1 MWEALEQLS
10 WVQTLS
16 QTGWMYASVSV
27 VHYFSIFVFIGT
39 IVILD
44 LRLLGLTARRQ
55 TPTQLADQLS
65 PWTWTFLTLALVSGF
80 LEFAT
85 SAGDYVQTWPFRIK
99 MLVILA
105 AIVFTVIVRWN
116 ISKWDRLPALPTIA
130 KVLAAVSLV
139 LWIGSILA
147 GTEIAAL
154 TGLG

>member
-1 MWEALEQLS
+1 MWEALEQMP

-16 QTGWMYASVSV
+16 GTGWMYASVSV
-27 VHYFSIFVFIGT
+27 VHYFSIFICIGT

-44 LRLLGLTARRQ
+44 LRILGLTARGQ
-55 TPTQLADQLS
+55 TATQLADQLS
-65 PWTWTFLTLALVSGF
+65 PWTWTFLALALVSGF

-85 SAGDYVQTWPFRIK
+85 GAGDYVQTWPFRVK

-105 AIVFTVIVRWN
+105 AIALTIIVRSN
-116 ISKWDRLPALPTIA
+116 VPRWDRLPQMPASA
-130 KVLAAVSLV
+130 KVLAAASLV